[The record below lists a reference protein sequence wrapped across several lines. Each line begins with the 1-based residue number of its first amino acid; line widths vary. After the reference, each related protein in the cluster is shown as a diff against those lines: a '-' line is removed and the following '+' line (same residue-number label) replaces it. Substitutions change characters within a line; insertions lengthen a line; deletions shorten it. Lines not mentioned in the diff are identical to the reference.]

1 MKSGAK
7 FMTGF
12 GKSHAK
18 LNTASRMSRPKGRK
32 INLQYQREFNLLIRP
47 ESKIVFEIAVETE
60 VEIVPSS
67 KKIKLMEQ
75 EAQTNADG
83 DIEIDLDPVVVEK
96 ELMIETFEVGI
107 QTDQI
112 EVKYLMD
119 ELIEENIE
127 EQK

>member
-1 MKSGAK
+1 
-7 FMTGF
+7 MTGF

>member
-12 GKSHAK
+12 GKSNAK

-32 INLQYQREFNLLIRP
+32 INLQYQREFNVLIRP

-67 KKIKLMEQ
+67 KKIKLMEK

-96 ELMIETFEVGI
+96 EVTIETFEVGI

-112 EVKYLMD
+112 EVKYLM
-119 ELIEENIE
+119 
-127 EQK
+127 

>member
-1 MKSGAK
+1 
-7 FMTGF
+7 MTGF

-96 ELMIETFEVGI
+96 EVMIETFEVGI

-112 EVKYLMD
+112 EVKYLM
-119 ELIEENIE
+119 
-127 EQK
+127 